1 MATAKPRQTDI
12 QIELEI
18 RATYPSQPG
27 RLAHI
32 LKVLRESGGPLR
44 AHLVYRLYEQSA
56 AFFLCERPSE
66 AALAL
71 QQEGVEVETE
81 TVVTVRTGNR
91 PGLLSHLIQ
100 TLEAERIDVGYSYA
114 TAEGDE
120 AMFVFRTGNNPQAED
135 VLRSYLLTAEG
146 V

>member
-1 MATAKPRQTDI
+1 M
-12 QIELEI
+12 
-18 RATYPSQPG
+18 
-27 RLAHI
+27 
-32 LKVLRESGGPLR
+32 
-44 AHLVYRLYEQSA
+44 YRLYDQSA

-71 QQEGVEVETE
+71 QQQGVDIETE

-114 TAEGDE
+114 SGAGDE
-120 AMFVFRTGNNPQAED
+120 AMFVFRTGNNPKAED
-135 VLRSYLLTAEG
+135 VLRSYLLTAKG
-146 V
+146 L